1 MWQVLCPFY
10 IPTNT
15 LIHAYVCI
23 FWLCPFF
30 LLPLLHY
37 RALTLTHTHTHTQR
51 HITSGS
57 NQRDDVR
64 CCCRCSAQLNSNA
77 FRLLRLIQFS
87 YSSYALTRC
96 VFVSALNLVNYCSI
110 RAERILNT
118 IFVDSLCLHN
128 SYMHTHTHTHT
139 YVHIYLCCRACVSVR
154 EQSAMRVCVCHLQ
167 L

>member
-10 IPTNT
+10 ILTNT

-30 LLPLLHY
+30 YYLSYITEHLHSPT
-37 RALTLTHTHTHTQR
+37 RTHSHTHR
-51 HITSGS
+51 TSGS
-57 NQRDDVR
+57 NQRDDDVR

-118 IFVDSLCLHN
+118 IFVDSLCLQFLHAYPYP
-128 SYMHTHTHTHT
+128 YMHT
-139 YVHIYLCCRACVSVR
+139 YLFVLPCMC
-154 EQSAMRVCVCHLQ
+154 
-167 L
+167 